1 VSDAAPAAP
10 AARPRERHP
19 ARGYALAAAA
29 AAMWALNGSLGRFL
43 LDDGVGADRLSQV
56 RSVGSWLIL
65 LALLGLARPDLLRVR
80 RDEIPA
86 LAFLGIAGLAF
97 VHATYFL
104 AIDRLQIGAAL
115 TIQYLAPLLLLL
127 WLRFVHGRSLAPA
140 LWGAVALSIVGCFF
154 VVRAY
159 DTDALDA
166 VGVAAA
172 FGSTVAFAI
181 YLVASERAG
190 HSHIPV
196 TTLVWA
202 FGFAS
207 LFWTFVT
214 PWWSFPLDEFG
225 STENVLLGLGVVVI
239 GTLLPFTCMVA
250 ALRHIPSSRAAVVAT
265 LEPVLGAVFAWL
277 IHDEALGAV
286 QVAGGG
292 AVLAAVAWVQSSRPN
307 LQAEA
312 APALRPAR

>member
-140 LWGAVALSIVGCFF
+140 LWGAVALSI
-154 VVRAY
+154 
-159 DTDALDA
+159 
-166 VGVAAA
+166 
-172 FGSTVAFAI
+172 
-181 YLVASERAG
+181 
-190 HSHIPV
+190 
-196 TTLVWA
+196 
-202 FGFAS
+202 
-207 LFWTFVT
+207 
-214 PWWSFPLDEFG
+214 
-225 STENVLLGLGVVVI
+225 
-239 GTLLPFTCMVA
+239 
-250 ALRHIPSSRAAVVAT
+250 
-265 LEPVLGAVFAWL
+265 
-277 IHDEALGAV
+277 
-286 QVAGGG
+286 
-292 AVLAAVAWVQSSRPN
+292 
-307 LQAEA
+307 
-312 APALRPAR
+312 